1 MEAAK
6 NFYDEAQAKLDK
18 VLPRFNQL
26 SVNSHLVDKTIAK
39 RSSPVLSRTSVT
51 ANQLSPSRRRSRALL
66 RSIPPGTLITN
77 TWSDLPPELLSPTP
91 PKAAHMGMLHEARQ
105 INKRLWLHN
114 RWLAGLI
121 GPPLAVPPELE
132 TSLPPKILE
141 QSRKM
146 LSELKS
152 RAADVGPTGLPR
164 FSTGLP
170 KPEPTLAETPKA
182 LLAPLV
188 RIPAQIPQSHSLSPT
203 PVKVECDPLSELL
216 PKRQQHP
223 TPGPPP
229 LDLSR
234 GPQNQTK
241 RFARR
246 RYQNVLSQVPILVHS
261 NQKNKQAIQ
270 TIKETP
276 LMEDSFDGQSVDRNW
291 ITPLPSCDGDRH
303 PLYSVKMAGN
313 RLGAI
318 NFHDMSNKDLDWMP

>member
-1 MEAAK
+1 
-6 NFYDEAQAKLDK
+6 
-18 VLPRFNQL
+18 
-26 SVNSHLVDKTIAK
+26 
-39 RSSPVLSRTSVT
+39 
-51 ANQLSPSRRRSRALL
+51 
-66 RSIPPGTLITN
+66 
-77 TWSDLPPELLSPTP
+77 
-91 PKAAHMGMLHEARQ
+91 MGMLHEARQ